1 MALDT
6 KTNLSN
12 GKFEQ
17 IGTDILSLSGCTKIY
32 GSFNILSGATIQIL
46 PNAGLGKSLVSD
58 ENGNAAWQLLSGS
71 SGSALSIFTLAGDGT
86 TTGFTLNHA
95 KNKQF
100 VAVEIV
106 RNASPYNTVYTNVSR
121 PNENCVCIT
130 FDVAPINGLEYK
142 ILITG

>member
-17 IGTDILSLSGCTKIY
+17 IGTDILSLSGCNKIY
-32 GSFNILSGATIQIL
+32 GSFNILSGATIQIQ

-58 ENGNAAWQLLSGS
+58 ENGNAVWQVSSDSLSMFTLSGN
-71 SGSALSIFTLAGDGT
+71 GT

-100 VAVEIV
+100 VGVEVV
-106 RNASPYNTVYTNVSR
+106 RNTSPYNTVYTNVSR

-130 FDVAPINGLEYK
+130 FDVAPANGLEYK
-142 ILITG
+142 ILITT